1 MLVTGI
7 KSMPAYR
14 PLQFDGSGKVHL
26 GVARGAGGDAL
37 RRLAGKAGE
46 AGACKLLYAAGAGAD
61 LTQAVRES
69 SADVTVAASTAA
81 QLAQLGHALAS
92 LPMGLRFYAAGDE
105 DFLAQV
111 SRVAEQH
118 GLDPAEMQCEC
129 VAPGARRVY
138 CVHCRTCNGAVSG
151 SIAPCAGCG
160 RKLLV
165 RDHYSRRLAAFM
177 GVMADAETPGAA

>member
-7 KSMPAYR
+7 KSMPVYR
-14 PLQFDGSGKVHL
+14 PLQFDGSGKTHL
-26 GVARGAGGDAL
+26 AVARGAGGDAL
-37 RRLAGKAGE
+37 RRLARE
-46 AGACKLLYAAGAGAD
+46 AGACKVLYAAEAGAD
-61 LTQAVRES
+61 LTQALR
-69 SADVTVAASTAA
+69 AAGTDVMVAASMAA
-81 QLAQLGHALAS
+81 LLEQLGEALAV

-129 VAPGARRVY
+129 VAPGSRRVY

-151 SIAPCAGCG
+151 GIAPCAGCG

>member
-7 KSMPAYR
+7 KSMPVYR
-14 PLQFDGSGKVHL
+14 PLQFDDSGKVHL
-26 GVARGAGGDAL
+26 AVARGAGGDAL
-37 RRLAGKAGE
+37 LRLAGA
-46 AGACKLLYAAGAGAD
+46 ARACKVLYAAEAGAD
-61 LTQAVRES
+61 LTQTVRAG

-81 QLAQLGHALAS
+81 LLQQLGHALAS

-105 DFLAQV
+105 DFLAEV
-111 SRVAEQH
+111 SRVAELH
-118 GLDPAEMQCEC
+118 GLDSAEMQCEC

-138 CVHCRTCNGAVSG
+138 CVHCRTCNAAVSG
-151 SIAPCAGCG
+151 AIAPCAGCG